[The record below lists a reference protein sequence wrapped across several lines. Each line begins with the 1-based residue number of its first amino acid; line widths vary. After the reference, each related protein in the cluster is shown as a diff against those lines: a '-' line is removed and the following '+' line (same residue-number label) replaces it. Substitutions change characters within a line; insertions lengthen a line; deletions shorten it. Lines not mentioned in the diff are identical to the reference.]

1 MSEIIEQFLKD
12 IRKLESEYEIAK
24 LEMNEMETATQDILH
39 FLELRELGYFE
50 REQYASML
58 GDIRRKRRE
67 AKDKVMVM
75 LPLVEWAK
83 NNKGV
88 FRNLE
93 QILGKMRKA
102 EKRIQNRTYTPK
114 VLEQCNENN

>member
-1 MSEIIEQFLKD
+1 MSEIIEKFLKD

-50 REQYASML
+50 RERYAAIL

-67 AKDKVMVM
+67 AKDKVTVM
-75 LPLVEWAK
+75 LPLVEWAQK
-83 NNKGV
+83 SKGV
-88 FRNLE
+88 FKCLE
-93 QILGKMRKA
+93 KVLGEMRKA
-102 EKRIQNRTYTPK
+102 ERRTQNRTYTPK
-114 VLEQCNENN
+114 ILEEK

>member
-50 REQYASML
+50 RE
-58 GDIRRKRRE
+58 R
-67 AKDKVMVM
+67 
-75 LPLVEWAK
+75 
-83 NNKGV
+83 
-88 FRNLE
+88 
-93 QILGKMRKA
+93 
-102 EKRIQNRTYTPK
+102 
-114 VLEQCNENN
+114 